1 MKKYFLLA
9 IVAVTLMTQVA
20 DAGLFSR
27 WRSRR
32 AGRTGHTVA
41 AAPATAPASGAA
53 TPAPAPAPAPTT
65 SAPAPAK

>member
-9 IVAVTLMTQVA
+9 VVAVTLMTQVA

-32 AGRTGHTVA
+32 VGRTSRPVATA
-41 AAPATAPASGAA
+41 AAPAAA
-53 TPAPAPAPAPTT
+53 TPAPAPAAAPT
-65 SAPAPAK
+65 APATK

>member
-1 MKKYFLLA
+1 MKKYLLLA

-32 AGRTGHTVA
+32 SGRTGRTVA
-41 AAPATAPASGAA
+41 AAPATTPAAGTT
-53 TPAPAPAPAPTT
+53 TPAPAPAPT
-65 SAPAPAK
+65 APATPAATTK